1 MNLFNAQSINL
12 RQGDIFLLSN
22 KATPQNRIMFALSKF
37 QYKKDDVA
45 VIELVADEENRLVGE
60 LRLNQGFFV
69 EGVLLDCNIEYQPI
83 VGEA

>member
-12 RQGDIFLLSN
+12 KEGDIFLLSN
-22 KATPQNRIMFALSKF
+22 KATPENRIMFALSQF

-45 VIELVADEENRLVGE
+45 VIELVADEDNKLVGE

-69 EGVLLDCNIEYQPI
+69 DGVLLDCIIEYQPI